1 MHKLNLKKG
10 GDNMANFPRIKW
22 LNVDGQQVPFTE
34 PQHFTGNGDETAR
47 TGHDNPLPVANYTQN
62 ESGLWLPTSKENP
75 MPTQVTGSNVEL
87 EVYKGEDLSGTIG
100 SSYNKPS
107 GASKAVIEFVIEKK
121 DDNPDGRIS
130 IVSLNRLSGSRHD
143 SIEISSGRIYESGRF
158 LFFWGFNNIN
168 DYELADN
175 ILGISTSPIP
185 PINTFAHVITVRDG
199 GVFDVTTNV
208 SYFV

>member
-1 MHKLNLKKG
+1 MLETLNYDTGRG
-10 GDNMANFPRIKW
+10 GYNMADYRLPMDADGVKYHGT
-22 LNVDGQQVPFTE
+22 VD
-34 PQHFTGNGDETAR
+34 
-47 TGHDNPLPVANYTQN
+47 QN
-62 ESGLWLPTSKENP
+62 EENP
-75 MPTQVTGSNVEL
+75 GQFMYGLDENGNKRIIRTDEQGNVLTQVTGSNVEL